1 MKHNDSLEKNKY
13 GMLAR
18 RHDAINTNKFQSFA
32 NTIICIFGRKQFVVQ
47 WWTLSRYPRRP
58 APLLK
63 LYEQQNCADWFI
75 RSMKRLIVGNCCI
88 LQLCWPCIR
97 CCSWPLTSHDGNKQ
111 WDLRWLGLDCE
122 QQFSAS
128 HPVLTQCNPL
138 LPLSL
143 LLSVVWSFEVVH
155 LKVWFLVITRLK
167 RRAHK
172 CPMGPINCWYPQ
184 SNLCRLQSGLSQ
196 DTIFPCENLPNME
209 PLSTVNTDIQHNKNR
224 GIPSTNPAQNCTL

>member
-75 RSMKRLIVGNCCI
+75 RSMRRLIVGNCCI

-97 CCSWPLTSHDGNKQ
+97 CCSWPLTPHDGNKQ
-111 WDLRWLGLDCE
+111 WDLRWLGLWVSSFLPLI
-122 QQFSAS
+122 QFSHNVILS
-128 HPVLTQCNPL
+128 YRYHYCCLLSDHLKLFISKFGFWSSPDWRDVLTNVQ
-138 LPLSL
+138 
-143 LLSVVWSFEVVH
+143 W
-155 LKVWFLVITRLK
+155 
-167 RRAHK
+167 
-172 CPMGPINCWYPQ
+172 
-184 SNLCRLQSGLSQ
+184 
-196 DTIFPCENLPNME
+196 
-209 PLSTVNTDIQHNKNR
+209 
-224 GIPSTNPAQNCTL
+224 AQ